1 METTIFKIILF
12 DGREF
17 RVFCKGKN
25 QKKRF
30 LEMKEK
36 LKNEIW
42 KCEEILNGIHTIEQ
56 FEKITTNLL
65 N

>member
-1 METTIFKIILF
+1 
-12 DGREF
+12 
-17 RVFCKGKN
+17 
-25 QKKRF
+25 
-30 LEMKEK
+30 MKEK